1 MDEQSR
7 QFDDAL
13 SRGDTFVRRMMAS
26 EKRIYAFILTLVPNL
41 SDAEDIL
48 QDTASLMWVKYNENP
63 DIEKFTSWGIRIAH
77 YKVLEFRKKRY
88 RSKIKFTD
96 EVLDEV
102 LGGAVSVNDNLE
114 ERFEALQSCLKKL
127 NDRDRK
133 LILLKHENHVPTDKI
148 AEQLHMSVASVYKAV
163 PKVRDMLVRCVMRSL
178 HEIGVQ

>member
-1 MDEQSR
+1 MDGQGK
-7 QFDDAL
+7 QFDDAF

-63 DIEKFTSWGIRIAH
+63 NIDNFTSWGIRIAH
-77 YKVLEFRKKRY
+77 YKVLEFRKKKY
-88 RSKIKFTD
+88 RSKIRFTD

-133 LILLKHENHVPTDKI
+133 MILMKHESHEPTDKI
-148 AEQLHMSVASVYKAV
+148 AEKLQMSVASVYKAV
-163 PKVRDMLVRCVMRSL
+163 PKVRDVLVRCVMRSL
-178 HEIGVQ
+178 HEIGIQ